1 MSPNFGYTT
10 SKAWRQFLCCY
21 ATASILLFL
30 PVPPASAQSEDC
42 GLLGAT
48 QDLNTFEGRDG
59 RTVIGQLRRRPYVV
73 VLTRDLQENLPAVRS
88 CVPDAFLTSS
98 RLGSYIHIASFDSY
112 REAKTLG
119 ANLTK
124 ALDLRVRVVH
134 LNRLRQ

>member
-10 SKAWRQFLCCY
+10 WMVWRQFLCCC
-21 ATASILLFL
+21 ATASIFL
-30 PVPPASAQSEDC
+30 SLPISPASAQSQDC
-42 GLLGAT
+42 GLLVST

-73 VLTRDLQENLPAVRS
+73 VLTRDLHENLPVIRS

-112 REAKTLG
+112 GEAKTLG
-119 ANLTK
+119 INLTK